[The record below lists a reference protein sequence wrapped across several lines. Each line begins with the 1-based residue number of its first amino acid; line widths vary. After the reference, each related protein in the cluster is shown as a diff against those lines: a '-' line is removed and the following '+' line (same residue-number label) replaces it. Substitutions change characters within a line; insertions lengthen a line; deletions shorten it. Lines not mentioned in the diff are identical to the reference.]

1 MNLHEFQAK
10 ELLTRF
16 GIPIPRGRIAA
27 SSREAA
33 SVARRLSFREFVVKA
48 QIHAGE
54 REGGGGI
61 RFATSPDEV
70 GTIAAELI
78 GRRLITN
85 QTGPTGQEVRW
96 VYVEE
101 AVPVARSFYCAAVVD
116 RSRGQLILMTRDR
129 DDQPSAR
136 GGNGAVVPLEIVGS
150 TAEGDFERAA
160 SPFGLDPVQR
170 SLLAKRLSQIAE
182 AAVSLDAILVEIS
195 PLALTASGDF
205 VALDAK
211 VTIDDHALF
220 RHPDIAALQDIS
232 QGEDNDPI
240 VLAADRHQINY
251 LKLDGDIGVVVN
263 GAGLAL
269 ATIDL
274 LREAGGRP
282 ANFMDIRTTAT
293 SLDIAYAFGL
303 IATNPRVRSVLVN
316 VHGGGMQRCD
326 TIADGIGIAFRR
338 VGCSVPIVV
347 RLAGNNA
354 EFAATRLKSY
364 GVSVI
369 EASDMW
375 QAANTAVELATRK
388 AA

>member
-10 ELLTRF
+10 ELLARF

-33 SVARRLSFREFVVKA
+33 SVARRLNFREFVVKA

-85 QTGPTGQEVRW
+85 QTGPAGEEVRW

-129 DDQPSAR
+129 DDRPFAR
-136 GGNGAVVPLEIVGS
+136 GGDGAVVPLEIVGS
-150 TAEGDFERAA
+150 TADGDFERAA

-205 VALDAK
+205 VALDVK

-232 QGEDNDPI
+232 PGEDNDPI

-274 LREAGGRP
+274 LHEAGGRP

>member
-16 GIPIPRGRIAA
+16 GIMIPRGRLAA
-27 SSREAA
+27 SGAEAA
-33 SVARRLSFREFVVKA
+33 SVARRLNVREFVVKA
-48 QIHAGE
+48 QIQAGE
-54 REGGGGI
+54 RAAGGGI

-70 GTIAAELI
+70 GTIAAEII
-78 GRRLITN
+78 GRRLMTN
-85 QTGPTGQEVRW
+85 QTGPAGEEVRW
-96 VYVEE
+96 VYIEE
-101 AVPVARSFYCAAVVD
+101 AVPVVRSFYCAAVVD
-116 RSRGQLILMTRDR
+116 RSRGQLILVTRDR
-129 DDQPSAR
+129 DDERSA
-136 GGNGAVVPLEIVGS
+136 GCGDGSVLPLEIVGS
-150 TAEGDFERAA
+150 TARGDFDRAA
-160 SPFGLDPVQR
+160 SPFGFEPVQR
-170 SLLAKRLSQIAE
+170 SLFAKRLSQIAE

-195 PLALTASGDF
+195 PLALTPSGNF

-220 RHPDIAALQDIS
+220 RHPDIAALQDVNE
-232 QGEDNDPI
+232 GEDNDS
-240 VLAADRHQINY
+240 VMLAADRHQINY

-269 ATIDL
+269 ATLDL
-274 LREAGGRP
+274 LHQAGGRA

-303 IATNPRVRSVLVN
+303 IATNPQVRSVLVN

-338 VGCSVPIVV
+338 FGCSVPIVV

-364 GVSVI
+364 GVSVV
-369 EASDMW
+369 ETADMW
-375 QAANTAVELATRK
+375 QAVNTAVQLATLK